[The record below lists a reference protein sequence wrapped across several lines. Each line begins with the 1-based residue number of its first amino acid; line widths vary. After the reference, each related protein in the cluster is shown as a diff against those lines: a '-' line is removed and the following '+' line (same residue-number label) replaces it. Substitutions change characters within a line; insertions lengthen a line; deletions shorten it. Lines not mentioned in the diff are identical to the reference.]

1 MDALEKFIAH
11 NREAFDNATPP
22 EDLWGDLQAVLPE
35 QKTRPLYRN
44 VIKWTARAAAAILI
58 FASAWFLNDI
68 RDHKAQQNTMAMDKS
83 AASHIINELR
93 EAEAF
98 YTARISQNKKR
109 IASFASQQPGLMES
123 VDMDLN
129 ELDAVYNEL
138 KKDLGDNAANQEVV
152 EAMIQNYRLKLD
164 ILEQIL
170 EQLEEKSNNT
180 NAVQNYE
187 I

>member
-11 NREAFDNATPP
+11 NREAFDNAAPP
-22 EDLWGDLQAVLPE
+22 ENLWDDLQAVLPE
-35 QKTRPLYRN
+35 QKKRPSYRN
-44 VIKWTARAAAAILI
+44 VIIWTARAAAAILI

-68 RDHKAQQNTMAMDKS
+68 RDHKAHQNTIAMEKS
-83 AASHIINELR
+83 ASSHIINELR

-98 YTARISQNKKR
+98 YNARIDHNKKR
-109 IASFASQQPGLMES
+109 IAAFASQQPGLMES

-138 KKDLGDNAANQEVV
+138 KKDLGDNAANQDVV

-170 EQLEEKSNNT
+170 EQLEEKSINN